1 MNHRVQTK
9 ITCPGCSRQFNFR
22 LYRSVWGEYPE
33 NRELVMSDKINVA
46 TCPSC
51 GDSTKISYPF
61 IYTNVLKFFAVW
73 WEPFNDPQIEEDQK
87 SYMKSFGAD
96 YYLTSV
102 PRVKD
107 WNEFKSTILKF
118 EKGELKSTTGKFGNQ
133 AQGNN
138 KQHNGSKAIKSKS
151 GCSLTFLLFL
161 FLGSMA
167 YFSASILF

>member
-1 MNHRVQTK
+1 
-9 ITCPGCSRQFNFR
+9 
-22 LYRSVWGEYPE
+22 
-33 NRELVMSDKINVA
+33 MSDKINVA